1 MLQLQFEVQL
11 DEFGWALALEQVL
24 FCSLILSRWVLPR
37 GEVSRNQ
44 LSQLLLVQIGMAADI
59 MELFEVFEERQVGL

>member
-1 MLQLQFEVQL
+1 MQVQFQVSL
-11 DEFGWALALEQVL
+11 DEFGWALALEQAL

-59 MELFEVFEERQVGL
+59 MELFEVFEESKVRI